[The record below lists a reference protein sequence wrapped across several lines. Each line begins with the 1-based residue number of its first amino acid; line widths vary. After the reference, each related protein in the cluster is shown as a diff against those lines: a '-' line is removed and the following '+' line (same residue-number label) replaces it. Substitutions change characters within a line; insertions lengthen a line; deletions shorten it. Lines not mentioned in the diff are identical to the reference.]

1 MQANQDFNFTA
12 TETNI
17 YDFLISH
24 KAEVIESNLRD
35 LAKTIHVSPASV
47 LRCIKKMGCD
57 SFYELKFNF
66 RNQQSAQIN
75 GQSQKNYLIDIARDF
90 FTRPLLSEYQVTLA
104 NIKKMIRQSKT
115 LCFFGVGTS
124 GILAEYGARQFAN
137 FGIDAFYNKDPYYP
151 YQRISKDMKSMV
163 LIVLS
168 VSGETGEAIRQI
180 TSLKNLKCKII
191 SITNTS
197 YSTIAKLSDINL
209 SYNVSAE
216 VVADT
221 INTTTQIPVL
231 FLLEYLAR
239 ELKK

>member
-1 MQANQDFNFTA
+1 
-12 TETNI
+12 
-17 YDFLISH
+17 
-24 KAEVIESNLRD
+24 
-35 LAKTIHVSPASV
+35 
-47 LRCIKKMGCD
+47 
-57 SFYELKFNF
+57 
-66 RNQQSAQIN
+66 
-75 GQSQKNYLIDIARDF
+75 
-90 FTRPLLSEYQVTLA
+90 
-104 NIKKMIRQSKT
+104 
-115 LCFFGVGTS
+115 
-124 GILAEYGARQFAN
+124 
-137 FGIDAFYNKDPYYP
+137 
-151 YQRISKDMKSMV
+151 MV

-221 INTTTQIPVL
+221 INITTQIPVL